1 MYEEYF
7 GLNTKPFELVPN
19 PDFLYLSKA
28 HKKALI
34 YLDYGIQEGVG
45 FVLLTGEVGSGKTTI
60 IRNILK
66 KIKGKYTVAK
76 VFNTKVSSE
85 QLFSMINDDFGLETK
100 GKDKVTL
107 IKELNEFLIDRYAN
121 NNQSILIIDEA
132 QNLSEDLLEEI
143 RMLSNLETDSQKLLQ
158 IILVGQPE
166 LRKTLSKAELRQ
178 LRQRISISCHLHSLT
193 KEETEEY
200 ILHRLE
206 VAGNRNAVNFEER
219 VFELIYNYS
228 RGIPRLINIICDFL
242 LLSAFVEETNTIS
255 EKMAAEVIGELDLE
269 NQYWKD
275 SNAAVKENST
285 YTHSEL
291 HELEDRVSHLES
303 QLKQLSFS
311 DNDRIEIIERIS
323 GIEKVLNRLLLSSRN
338 EVPDLSKKV
347 FQIQVELK
355 TLQKAFSELK
365 AKLNDRAFTDSSKN
379 SIWSIIKR

>member
-34 YLDYGIQEGVG
+34 YLDYGIQEAVG
-45 FVLLTGEVGSGKTTI
+45 FILVTGEVGAGKTTI

-66 KIKGKYTVAK
+66 KLKGKYTVAK

-85 QLFSMINDDFGLETK
+85 QLFSMINDDFGLETS

-107 IKELNEFLIDRYAN
+107 IKELNEFLIDQYAN
-121 NNQSILIIDEA
+121 NHQTILIIDEA
-132 QNLSEDLLEEI
+132 QNLSDELLEEI
-143 RMLSNLETDSQKLLQ
+143 RMLSNLETDTQKLLQ

-166 LRKTLSKAELRQ
+166 LRKTLAKPELRQ
-178 LRQRISISCHLHSLT
+178 LRQRISISCHIQPLS
-193 KEETEEY
+193 KEETAEY

-206 VAGNRNAVNFEER
+206 VAGNREAVSFEDG
-219 VFELIYNYS
+219 VFEFIYSYS

-242 LLSAFVEETNTIS
+242 LLSAFVEETTSIS
-255 EKMAAEVIGELDLE
+255 KKMTAEVIGELDLE

-275 SNAAVKENST
+275 RPAQSSESGI
-285 YTHSEL
+285 YSHSEL
-291 HELEDRVSHLES
+291 QSLEERVSQLEN
-303 QLKQLSFS
+303 QLKSLSFTE
-311 DNDRIEIIERIS
+311 NDRIEILERIS
-323 GIEKVLNRLLLSSRN
+323 GIEKVLNRLLLNSKN
-338 EVPDLSKKV
+338 DVPELNKKV

-365 AKLNDRAFTDSSKN
+365 AKLNDRAFASASKN
-379 SIWSIIKR
+379 SIWGIIKR

>member
-45 FVLLTGEVGSGKTTI
+45 FILITGEVGTGKTTI

-66 KIKGKYTVAK
+66 KLKSKYTVAK

-85 QLFSMINDDFGLETK
+85 QLFAMINDDFGLETK
-100 GKDKVTL
+100 GKDKITL

-121 NNQSILIIDEA
+121 NHQTILIIDEA
-132 QNLSEDLLEEI
+132 QNLSEELLEEI
-143 RMLSNLETDSQKLLQ
+143 RMLSNLETDTQKLLQ

-166 LRKTLSKAELRQ
+166 LRKTLAKPELRQ
-178 LRQRISISCHLHSLT
+178 LRQRISISCHIQPLS

-200 ILHRLE
+200 IFHRLQI
-206 VAGNRNAVNFEER
+206 AGNRDAINFEEG
-219 VFELIYNYS
+219 VFDFIYSYS

-255 EKMAAEVIGELDLE
+255 KKMAAEVIGELDLE
-269 NQYWKD
+269 HQYWKD
-275 SNAAVKENST
+275 SSNKDKEGNI

-291 HELEDRVSHLES
+291 QELKDRLS
-303 QLKQLSFS
+303 QMENQLNRLSLS
-311 DNDRIEIIERIS
+311 DNDYIEIVERIS
-323 GIEKVLNRLLLSSRN
+323 GIEKVVNRLLLSSRN
-338 EVPDLSKKV
+338 DVPELNKKI
-347 FQIQVELK
+347 FQLQVELK

-365 AKLNDRAFTDSSKN
+365 AKLNERALTDSSKN
-379 SIWSIIKR
+379 SFWSIIKK